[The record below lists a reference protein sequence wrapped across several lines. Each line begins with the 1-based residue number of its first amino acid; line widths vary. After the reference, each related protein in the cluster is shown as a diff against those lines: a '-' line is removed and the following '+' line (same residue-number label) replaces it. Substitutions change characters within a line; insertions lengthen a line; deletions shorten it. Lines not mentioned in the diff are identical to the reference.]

1 MSLSNSHIFL
11 SAWRS
16 AYLTNF
22 FNMTAIFNTAF
33 DIQVN
38 SFVCK
43 NIPYIKYFELCS
55 YEKWSLHYYVSM
67 LIKNYKFAKKKEAYR
82 NFYKDLH
89 NIKNDLS
96 ISKDVQNIAQNLI
109 KNSKVSIFR
118 IFICLGELFSQ
129 MLAPITTP

>member
-22 FNMTAIFNTAF
+22 FNMTAISNTAF

-38 SFVCK
+38 SFVCV

-55 YEKWSLHYYVSM
+55 YKNWSLHYYVSM
-67 LIKNYKFAKKKEAYR
+67 LIKNYKFAEKKEAHR
-82 NFYKDLH
+82 SFYKVLH

-96 ISKDVQNIAQNLI
+96 TSQDVRDIAQNLI
-109 KNSKVSIFR
+109 KNSKVSIFK
-118 IFICLGELFSQ
+118 IFICLGGAF
-129 MLAPITTP
+129 